1 MAFPTIQYGSL
12 GYSGAELYSN
22 EKNQNSFIRITGDIV
37 SGQNLISNVVD
48 VAGYFGLSE
57 VMVGMVL
64 VSSGEFSGDVI
75 ITDITGDVITVDTNA
90 IANGST
96 QLCRIRPP
104 KGMYFFE
111 SASFSKVGGSVTN
124 KPNDLRDVT
133 GSEDPDYNAA
143 DLPWG
148 ILAPLSSTGSVD
160 TTSVGSYGQYIIT
173 KIQSR
178 ISNTEMNFFA
188 TASNSLP
195 SLIEDSGS
203 QVSAGST
210 SLMLSQID
218 NNLMTIAG
226 AADVGGGGQGLALA
240 AYQNSV
246 ASIFSTLTSGSGGT
260 AFPFTGS
267 AEISGSI
274 DMTGSFSTLLN
285 SSELFIIKSAT
296 APTQSLFQIDSEGIA
311 TFRVQTDGTIP
322 SAVEGGLYFTT
333 ASAYIGVK

>member
-22 EKNQNSFIRITGDIV
+22 EKNQNSFIRVNGDIV
-37 SGQNLISNVVD
+37 SGQNTITNVVD
-48 VAGYFGLSE
+48 VAGFFGLAE
-57 VMVGMVL
+57 AMVGMVL

-75 ITDITGDVITVDTNA
+75 ITDISGDIITVDTNA

-111 SASFSKVGGSVTN
+111 SASFSKVGGSATN

-133 GSEDPDYNAA
+133 GSEDPDYDAA

-160 TTSVGSYGQYIIT
+160 TTSVGLYGQYTIT

-178 ISNTEMNFFA
+178 ISTTKMNFFA

-195 SLIEDSGS
+195 SFIESSGS
-203 QVSAGST
+203 QISAGKT
-210 SLMLSQID
+210 DLMLSQID
-218 NNLMTIAG
+218 SNLMTIAG
-226 AADVGGGGQGLALA
+226 ADDLGAGGQGLALA
-240 AYQNSV
+240 AYQTAV
-246 ASIFSTLTSGSGGT
+246 GSIIATLTSGSDI
-260 AFPFTGS
+260 FPFSGSAQITGS
-267 AEISGSI
+267 LSV
-274 DMTGSFSTLLN
+274 TGSSTISLDA
-285 SSELFIIKSAT
+285 SENFLINNTT
-296 APTQSLFQIDSEGIA
+296 APTQSLFQINDEGVA
-311 TFRVQTDGTIP
+311 VFRARADGDAIP
-322 SAVEGGLYFTT
+322 TAVVGGMYFSASGAF
-333 ASAYIGVK
+333 IGIE

>member
-22 EKNQNSFIRITGDIV
+22 EKNQNSFIRVNGDIV
-37 SGQNLISNVVD
+37 SGQNTITNVVD
-48 VAGYFGLSE
+48 VAGFFGLAE
-57 VMVGMVL
+57 AMVGMVL

-75 ITDITGDVITVDTNA
+75 ITNISGDIITVDTNA

-111 SASFSKVGGSVTN
+111 SSSFSKVGGSATN

-133 GSEDPDYNAA
+133 GSEDPDYDAA

-160 TTSVGSYGQYIIT
+160 TTSIGLYGQYTIT

-178 ISNTEMNFFA
+178 ISNTKMNFFA

-195 SLIEDSGS
+195 SFIESSGS
-203 QVSAGST
+203 QISAGKT
-210 SLMLSQID
+210 DLMLSQID
-218 NNLMTIAG
+218 SNLMTIAS
-226 AADVGGGGQGLALA
+226 ADDLGGGGQGLALA
-240 AYQNSV
+240 AYQT
-246 ASIFSTLTSGSGGT
+246 ALGSIIATLTSGSDI
-260 AFPFTGS
+260 FPFSGSAQITGS
-267 AEISGSI
+267 LSV
-274 DMTGSFSTLLN
+274 TGSSTISLDA
-285 SSELFIIKSAT
+285 SENFLINNTT
-296 APTQSLFQIDSEGIA
+296 APTQSLFQINDEGVAVFRARAGGDS
-311 TFRVQTDGTIP
+311 IP
-322 SAVEGGLYFTT
+322 TAIVGGMYFTT
-333 ASAYIGVK
+333 SSAYIGIE

>member
-12 GYSGAELYSN
+12 AYSGAELYSN
-22 EKNQNSFIRITGDIV
+22 EKNQNSFIRVNGDIV
-37 SGQNLISNVVD
+37 SGQNTITNVVD
-48 VAGYFGLSE
+48 VAGFFGLAE
-57 VMVGMVL
+57 AMVGMVL

-75 ITDITGDVITVDTNA
+75 ITNISGDIITVDTNA

-111 SASFSKVGGSVTN
+111 SASFSKVGSSATN
-124 KPNDLRDVT
+124 KPTDLRDVT
-133 GSEDPDYNAA
+133 GSEDPDYDAA

-160 TTSVGSYGQYIIT
+160 TTSVGSYGQYTIT

-178 ISNTEMNFFA
+178 IGITKMNFYA

-195 SLIEDSGS
+195 SFIEDSGS

-226 AADVGGGGQGLALA
+226 ASDVGAGGQGLALA
-240 AYQNSV
+240 AYQTAV
-246 ASIFSTLTSGSGGT
+246 GSIIATLTSGSDI
-260 AFPFTGS
+260 FPFSGSAQITGS
-267 AEISGSI
+267 LSV
-274 DMTGSFSTLLN
+274 TGSSTISLDA
-285 SSELFIIKSAT
+285 SENFLINNTT
-296 APTQSLFQIDSEGIA
+296 APTQSLFQINDEGVA
-311 TFRVQTDGTIP
+311 VFRARADGDAIP
-322 SAVEGGLYFTT
+322 TAVVGGMYFSASGAF
-333 ASAYIGVK
+333 IGIE

>member
-1 MAFPTIQYGSL
+1 MAFPTIKYGSL

-22 EKNQNSFIRITGDIV
+22 EKNQNSFIRVNGDIV
-37 SGQNLISNVVD
+37 SGQNTITNVVD
-48 VAGYFGLSE
+48 VAGYFGLAE
-57 VMVGMVL
+57 AMVGMVL

-75 ITDITGDVITVDTNA
+75 ITDISGDIITVDTNA

-111 SASFSKVGGSVTN
+111 SASFSKVGGSATN

-133 GSEDPDYNAA
+133 GSEDPDYDAA

-160 TTSVGSYGQYIIT
+160 TTSVGSYGQYTIT

-178 ISNTEMNFFA
+178 IGITKMNFYA

-195 SLIEDSGS
+195 SFIEDSGS

-226 AADVGGGGQGLALA
+226 ASDVGGGGQGLALA
-240 AYQNSV
+240 AYQTAVGSIMATFTS
-246 ASIFSTLTSGSGGT
+246 ASDG
-260 AFPFTGS
+260 FPYTGS
-267 AEISGSI
+267 AQIIGSLNV
-274 DMTGSFSTLLN
+274 TGSSTVSLDT
-285 SSELFIIKSAT
+285 SENFLIKST
-296 APTQSLFQIDSEGIA
+296 TSPTQSLFQINNEGVA
-311 TFRVQTDGTIP
+311 TFRAREGIDGVPT
-322 SAVEGGLYFTT
+322 AVVGGMYFTT
-333 ASAYIGVK
+333 SSAYIGIE

>member
-12 GYSGAELYSN
+12 AYSGAELYSN
-22 EKNQNSFIRITGDIV
+22 EKNQNSFIRVNGDIV
-37 SGQNLISNVVD
+37 SGQNTITNVVD
-48 VAGYFGLSE
+48 VAGFFGLAE
-57 VMVGMVL
+57 AMVGMVL

-75 ITDITGDVITVDTNA
+75 ITNISGDIITVDTNA

-111 SASFSKVGGSVTN
+111 SASFSKVGGSATN

-133 GSEDPDYNAA
+133 GSEDPDYDAA

-160 TTSVGSYGQYIIT
+160 TTSVGSYGQYTIT

-178 ISNTEMNFFA
+178 IGITKMNFYA

-195 SLIEDSGS
+195 SFIEDSGS

-226 AADVGGGGQGLALA
+226 ASDVGGGGQGLALA
-240 AYQNSV
+240 AYQTAV
-246 ASIFSTLTSGSGGT
+246 GSIIATLTSGSDI
-260 AFPFTGS
+260 FPFSGSAQITGS
-267 AEISGSI
+267 LSV
-274 DMTGSFSTLLN
+274 TGSSTISLDA
-285 SSELFIIKSAT
+285 SENFLINNTT
-296 APTQSLFQIDSEGIA
+296 APTQSLFQINDEGVA
-311 TFRVQTDGTIP
+311 VFRARADGDAIP
-322 SAVEGGLYFTT
+322 TAVVGGMYFSASGAF
-333 ASAYIGVK
+333 IGIE

>member
-22 EKNQNSFIRITGDIV
+22 EKNQNSFIRVNGDIV
-37 SGQNLISNVVD
+37 SGQNTITNVVD
-48 VAGYFGLSE
+48 VAGFFGLAE
-57 VMVGMVL
+57 AMVGMVL

-75 ITDITGDVITVDTNA
+75 ITDISGDIITVDTNA

-111 SASFSKVGGSVTN
+111 SASFSKVGGSATN

-133 GSEDPDYNAA
+133 GSEDPDYDAA

-160 TTSVGSYGQYIIT
+160 TTSVGLYGQYTIT

-178 ISNTEMNFFA
+178 ISTTKMNFFA

-195 SLIEDSGS
+195 SFIESSGS
-203 QVSAGST
+203 QISAGKT
-210 SLMLSQID
+210 DLMLSQID
-218 NNLMTIAG
+218 SNLMTIAG
-226 AADVGGGGQGLALA
+226 ADDLGAGGQGLALA
-240 AYQNSV
+240 AYQT
-246 ASIFSTLTSGSGGT
+246 ALGSIIATLTSGSDI
-260 AFPFTGS
+260 FPFSGSAQITGS
-267 AEISGSI
+267 LSV
-274 DMTGSFSTLLN
+274 TGSSTISLDA
-285 SSELFIIKSAT
+285 SENFLINNTT
-296 APTQSLFQIDSEGIA
+296 APTQSLFQINDEGVA
-311 TFRVQTDGTIP
+311 VFRARADGDAIP
-322 SAVEGGLYFTT
+322 TAVVGGMYFSASGAF
-333 ASAYIGVK
+333 IGIE